1 MRQPRQ
7 IRQIRL
13 PRACNHR
20 RLCRAE
26 CGLTLLEVMIALV
39 ILSIGLLALSG
50 MQITSIRANGSG
62 FKSTTAISLA
72 DQRMQ
77 QLKNLSYSDPLLT
90 AGVHAEAPLTVS
102 VGTSDGVN
110 GVVYG
115 RSYLVCDINNTC
127 PAITSTGLITGVKLI
142 AYTVTWNDG
151 GAHSVSLITRMGNEL
166 L

>member
-1 MRQPRQ
+1 MQQTRQTRQPR
-7 IRQIRL
+7 
-13 PRACNHR
+13 ACDHR
-20 RLCRAE
+20 HRDRAE
-26 CGLTLLEVMIALV
+26 RGLTLLEVMIALV

-50 MQITSIRANGSG
+50 MQITSIKANGSG
-62 FKSTTAISLA
+62 FKSTTAVSLA

-77 QLKNLSYSDPLLT
+77 QLKNLSFSDASLT
-90 AGVHAEAPLTVS
+90 AGTHAEVPLTVS
-102 VGTSDGVN
+102 VGTSDGVH

-127 PAITSTGLITGVKLI
+127 PAITSTGLIAGVKLI

>member
-1 MRQPRQ
+1 MRDIRQPGVWDRG
-7 IRQIRL
+7 
-13 PRACNHR
+13 R
-20 RLCRAE
+20 RHNAAS
-26 CGLTLLEVMIALV
+26 GLTLLEVMIALV

-50 MQITSIRANGSG
+50 MQIASIRANGSG

-77 QLKNLSYSDPLLT
+77 QLKNLAFSDASLT
-90 AGVHAEAPLTVS
+90 AGAHAETSVTVS
-102 VGTSDGVN
+102 VGTSNGIN

-115 RSYLVCDINNTC
+115 RSYVVCDINNPC
-127 PAITSTGLITGVKLI
+127 PAITSTGLIAGVKLI

-151 GAHSVSLITRMGNEL
+151 NAHSVSLMTRMGNEL